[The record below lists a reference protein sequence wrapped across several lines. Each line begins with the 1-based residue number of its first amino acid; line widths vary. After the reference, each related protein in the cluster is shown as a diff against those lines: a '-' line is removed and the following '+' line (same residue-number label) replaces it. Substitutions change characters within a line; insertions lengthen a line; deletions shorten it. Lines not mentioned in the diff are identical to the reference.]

1 MLKIAF
7 AALSTPI
14 GGRISTRRCLVAFV
28 VASSLASTMPA
39 HAFSL
44 KKIGRGISHTVGS
57 AEKAVG
63 HAVTGAAK
71 GTAKTAVAVGKDV
84 GKGASASVKFV
95 NKEAA
100 TPLAKTTMAV
110 TSKALDVTGSVMDR
124 TGNVMEKVPGVGL
137 AAAPL
142 AHDAAKAVQSKTAH
156 WGAAVAAGLAVGGG
170 ALGPAA
176 DGGLGTSGASRV
188 AAAAGRGLMT
198 GYYGRQGYLAVR
210 CAPHSPETKT
220 CTRLES
226 KP

>member
-1 MLKIAF
+1 
-7 AALSTPI
+7 
-14 GGRISTRRCLVAFV
+14 
-28 VASSLASTMPA
+28 
-39 HAFSL
+39 
-44 KKIGRGISHTVGS
+44 
-57 AEKAVG
+57 
-63 HAVTGAAK
+63 
-71 GTAKTAVAVGKDV
+71 
-84 GKGASASVKFV
+84 
-95 NKEAA
+95 
-100 TPLAKTTMAV
+100 
-110 TSKALDVTGSVMDR
+110 MDR
-124 TGNVMEKVPGVGL
+124 TGNLMEKVPGVGL

-220 CTRLES
+220 CTRLEFQALRPRWRMS
-226 KP
+226 LRQAALSYDRHRKTQRRRPASLARRRPRQASAMTLLRAAIDG

>member
-1 MLKIAF
+1 MIKIAF
-7 AALSTPI
+7 AAPSTPI
-14 GGRISTRRCLVAFV
+14 GCRKSIRHCLVALV
-28 VASSLASTMPA
+28 VAASLTSIMPA

-44 KKIGRGISHTVGS
+44 KKIGRGISHAVGS
-57 AEKAVG
+57 AEKDVG

-71 GTAKTAVAVGKDV
+71 DTAKTAVAVGKDV

-100 TPLAKTTMAV
+100 TPVAKTTMAV
-110 TSKALDVTGSVMDR
+110 TGKALDVTGSVMDR
-124 TGNVMEKVPGVGL
+124 TGNLMTSVPVVQ

-156 WGAAVAAGLAVGGG
+156 YAAAVGAGLAVGGG

-188 AAAAGRGLMT
+188 AAAAGQGAMT

-210 CAPHSPETKT
+210 CAPHNPETKT

>member
-7 AALSTPI
+7 AARSTPI
-14 GGRISTRRCLVAFV
+14 GGRMSTRHCLVAFV
-28 VASSLASTMPA
+28 VASTLISTMPA

-44 KKIGRGISHTVGS
+44 KKIGRGISHAVGS
-57 AEKAVG
+57 AEKDVG

-71 GTAKTAVAVGKDV
+71 GTAKTAVSVGKDV
-84 GKGASASVKFV
+84 GEGASASVKFV
-95 NKEAA
+95 NKEAE
-100 TPLAKTTMAV
+100 TPVAKTTMAV

-124 TGNVMEKVPGVGL
+124 TGNLMTKVPVVQ

-156 WGAAVAAGLAVGGG
+156 YAAAVGAGLAIGGG
-170 ALGPAA
+170 ALGPQT
-176 DGGLGTSGASRV
+176 GGWGTTAASRV
-188 AAAAGRGLMT
+188 ANAAGQGAMT
-198 GYYGRQGYLAVR
+198 GYYGRQVYLAAR

-220 CTRLES
+220 CTRLKS

>member
-1 MLKIAF
+1 MIKIAF
-7 AALSTPI
+7 GALPSPI
-14 GGRISTRRCLVAFV
+14 GGRMSTRRCLVAFV

-44 KKIGRGISHTVGS
+44 KKLGRGISHAVGS
-57 AEKAVG
+57 AEKDVG
-63 HAVTGAAK
+63 HAASAVAK
-71 GTAKTAVAVGKDV
+71 DTAKTAAAAGKDV

-100 TPLAKTTMAV
+100 TPLAKTTMAA
-110 TSKALDVTGSVMDR
+110 TGKALDVTGSVMDR
-124 TGNVMEKVPGVGL
+124 TGNLMTSVPVVGQ

-156 WGAAVAAGLAVGGG
+156 YAAAVGAGLAVGGG

-188 AAAAGRGLMT
+188 AAAAGRG
-198 GYYGRQGYLAVR
+198 
-210 CAPHSPETKT
+210 P
-220 CTRLES
+220 
-226 KP
+226 

>member
-1 MLKIAF
+1 MFKLAF

-14 GGRISTRRCLVAFV
+14 GGRKSTRHCLVAFV
-28 VASSLASTMPA
+28 VASSLISTMPA

-44 KKIGRGISHTVGS
+44 KKIGRGISHAVGS
-57 AEKAVG
+57 AEKDVG

-71 GTAKTAVAVGKDV
+71 DTAKTAVAVGKDV

-100 TPLAKTTMAV
+100 TPLAKTTMAA

-170 ALGPAA
+170 ALGPPRMA
-176 DGGLGTSGASRV
+176 GWGPGRPRV
-188 AAAAGRGLMT
+188 AAAAGRE
-198 GYYGRQGYLAVR
+198 
-210 CAPHSPETKT
+210 P
-220 CTRLES
+220 
-226 KP
+226 